1 MSEESNINVSNV
13 QGAQAADVNV
23 SMQDASNAAAAA
35 ANPAV
40 TAETLGV
47 TPEQFTKFYSE
58 KDGYNWQAHSKE
70 IEYRAAN
77 AAPADDVGA
86 EADAEARSAVSDAGL
101 DWDAL
106 EDMVVADGDIDDA
119 SYKALADLGI
129 PEAFVNDYI
138 KNVTAV
144 AARHVA
150 DVMGAF
156 GGEQNFEKI
165 KEFAKTNYTEAEKTA
180 IDQQLA
186 SPETYKLAVDQL
198 MSKAGMVAGKPGV
211 HVEGANVFGGAND
224 GVVGYASD
232 AEMQVDMRNPKYR
245 TDPGFRQ
252 EVTRKV
258 AAMTNGIPNPRSHSG
273 GL

>member
-1 MSEESNINVSNV
+1 MSEESNISVSNV
-13 QGAQAADVNV
+13 AGATAADVNV
-23 SMQDASNAAAAA
+23 SMQDASNAAANA

-40 TAETLGV
+40 THETLGV

-70 IEYRAAN
+70 IEYRAASQ
-77 AAPADDVGA
+77 APAADADVGTTS
-86 EADAEARSAVSDAGL
+86 EAEARSTVSDAGL

-129 PEAFVNDYI
+129 PEHFVSDYI

-165 KEFAKTNYTEAEKTA
+165 KEFAKTNYSEAEKDA
-180 IDQQLA
+180 IDLQLA

-198 MSKAGMVAGKPGV
+198 MSKAGMVAGQPGV
-211 HVEGANVFGGAND
+211 HVEGMNVFGGAND
-224 GVVGYASD
+224 GVKGYAND
-232 AEMQVDMRNPKYR
+232 VEMQVDMRNPKYR
-245 TDPGFRQ
+245 TDPMFRQ

-258 AAMTNGIPNPRSHSG
+258 AAMTTGPANPRAHS
-273 GL
+273 